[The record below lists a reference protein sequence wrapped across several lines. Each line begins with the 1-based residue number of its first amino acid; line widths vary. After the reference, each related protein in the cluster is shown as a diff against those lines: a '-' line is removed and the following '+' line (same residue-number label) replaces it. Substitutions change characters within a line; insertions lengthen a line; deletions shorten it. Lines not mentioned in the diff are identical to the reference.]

1 MKTNELTV
9 GPLYSKIVECKS
21 KFVILQGGK
30 WSGKTVNML
39 IVLGIYATLEK
50 VVITVVG
57 STVPNLKKGALRDFK
72 NYVAPKDGIC
82 EYIESYNDTGRI
94 YTFKNGSI
102 IEFTSYS
109 SALEATSGKRD
120 YIFFNEVNG
129 IPFDIFYNAA
139 ISTARQVFMDYNPVA
154 PFFVHSKFI
163 YAKPSDTQY
172 YGKWTRFITDHRHNP
187 FLSQD
192 KHDEIESISD
202 PEKFRVYAR
211 GMTGKVEGL
220 IYRMKKVSH
229 VPTFQEVDEKG
240 NIIEKE
246 MPFGFGIDFGYNSD
260 QSAIVKVW
268 YHKRNRYYKELLY
281 KTENE
286 ILDEIVK
293 NGLDLTPASYMA
305 KILRDNGCTTKTLVW
320 GDHDK
325 SYSTAFRRLGIPFR
339 MARKGPNTVTMGI
352 SKVKEC
358 NNFYTEDSVNLESEL
373 ETYVWDTAVDILSG
387 NEITT
392 NQPIDGMPDHLL
404 AAIRYFDFS
413 FAMRFT
419 GKEHEEVE

>member
-1 MKTNELTV
+1 MKTSELTV
-9 GPLYSKIVECKS
+9 GPLYSKIINCMS
-21 KFVILQGGK
+21 KYVILQGGK

-39 IVLGIYATLEK
+39 IVLGIYATLNK

-72 NYVAPKDGIC
+72 NHVAPKDGIK
-82 EYIESYNDTGRI
+82 EYISNYNDTGRI

-129 IPFDIFYNAA
+129 IPYDIFYNAA
-139 ISTARQVFMDYNPVA
+139 ISTDKQIFMDYNPVA
-154 PFFVHSKFI
+154 PFFVHSKFFN
-163 YAKPSDTQY
+163 AKPSDTQY

-202 PEKFRVYAR
+202 PEKHRVYAR
-211 GMTGKVEGL
+211 GMTGQVEGL
-220 IYRMKKVSH
+220 IYKMKKIDK
-229 VPTFQEVDEKG
+229 VPEG
-240 NIIEKE
+240 L
-246 MPFGFGIDFGYNSD
+246 PFGFGIDFGYNSD
-260 QSAIVKVW
+260 QSSIVKVW
-268 YHKRNRYYKELLY
+268 YDKRDRYYKELLY

-286 ILDEIVK
+286 ILDEIIEK
-293 NGLDLTPASYMA
+293 KLNTTPAGYMA
-305 KILRDNGCTTKTLVW
+305 KILKANGCITSTLVW

-325 SYSTAFRRLGIPFR
+325 TYSTALRRLGIPFR
-339 MARKGPNTVTMGI
+339 MARKGPNTVVMGI

-358 NNFYTEDSVNLESEL
+358 NNYYTSDSSNIETEL
-373 ETYVWDTAVDILSG
+373 STYVWDTAIDILSG

-392 NQPIDGMPDHLL
+392 NQPIDGTPDHTL

-413 FAMRFT
+413 YAMRFA
-419 GKEHEEVE
+419 GKDEEHKEETNSAII